1 MDHEKRGSGM
11 TVIGV
16 VIAATVIIGLAVVTS
31 APFQDKFAKKEVAQ
45 DTASEA
51 AKPAVAENE
60 APSSEKPAATADSES
75 AAAEDAA
82 SSQPPDEEAAP
93 EKEAAADAGAACCK
107 KGDQTPPLE
116 LVAQV
121 PPGGLHNPYDWKE
134 LVKEDPNLVKQFRLP
149 GCNECHGGG
158 GGGGFCPAL
167 SQGVWF
173 WGNTDDVL
181 FRLITEGSA
190 VIENQGFV
198 RYQYGT
204 VHAPMPPMGHTIK
217 TADHLWHIISFIRSI
232 NPPGTNPPEKVIPG
246 KFVPPADGDKK
257 AE

>member
-1 MDHEKRGSGM
+1 MDREKRGSRM
-11 TVIGV
+11 TVIGG
-16 VIAATVIIGLAVVTS
+16 VIAAAVIVGLAVVTS
-31 APFQDKFAKKEVAQ
+31 APFQEKFAKKEAAQ
-45 DTASEA
+45 EAASEA
-51 AKPAVAENE
+51 ATPAAAETE
-60 APSSEKPAATADSES
+60 APSADKPAAAADSDS
-75 AAAEDAA
+75 AASDAA
-82 SSQPPDEEAAP
+82 AASPPPDEEAAP

-107 KGDQTPPLE
+107 KGDQTPPLV
-116 LVAQV
+116 LVGQV
-121 PPGGLHNPYDWKE
+121 PPGGLHNPYDWQE

-181 FRLITEGSA
+181 FRLITQGSA
-190 VIENQGFV
+190 AIQAEGFV

-232 NPPGTNPPEKVIPG
+232 NPPGTNPPEKMIPG
-246 KFVPPADGDKK
+246 KFVPPGDGDNK